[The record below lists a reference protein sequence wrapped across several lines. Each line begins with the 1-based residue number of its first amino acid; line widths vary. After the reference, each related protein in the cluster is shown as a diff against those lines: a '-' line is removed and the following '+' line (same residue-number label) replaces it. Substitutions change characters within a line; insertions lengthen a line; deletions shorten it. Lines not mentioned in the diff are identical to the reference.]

1 MVPTSIQIIRDEH
14 SSLAAMLRSFGML
27 VERGPGQDPHNFFA
41 TLSAMLFY
49 IDEVPERLHHPKES
63 GLLFPPVARRSPDT
77 AELIGRLDRD
87 HDQGESAVR
96 ELSHLLQAWELIGES
111 RRLAFEAASRRYL
124 AFYLEHMRLEE
135 TVIIP
140 AAMKVLTESDWKEL
154 DAAFATNCDP
164 IGGRTP
170 RDPVYDQLYTRIV
183 SMAPAPIG
191 LGKG

>member
-1 MVPTSIQIIRDEH
+1 M
-14 SSLAAMLRSFGML
+14 
-27 VERGPGQDPHNFFA
+27 
-41 TLSAMLFY
+41 
-49 IDEVPERLHHPKES
+49 
-63 GLLFPPVARRSPDT
+63 
-77 AELIGRLDRD
+77 
-87 HDQGESAVR
+87 R

>member
-1 MVPTSIQIIRDEH
+1 MVPSSIQIIRDEH

-27 VERGPGQDPHNFFA
+27 VERGPGRDPQNFFA

-49 IDEVPERLHHPKES
+49 VDEFPERLHHPKES
-63 GLLFPPVARRSPDT
+63 ELLFPPVALRAPET
-77 AELIGRLDRD
+77 AELIARLDRE
-87 HDQGESAVR
+87 HERGESEVR
-96 ELSHLLQAWELIGES
+96 KLTHLLQAWELIGES
-111 RRLAFEAASRRYL
+111 RRQAFEVASQRYL

-154 DAAFATNCDP
+154 DAAFASNCDP
-164 IGGRTP
+164 FTGTTP
-170 RDPVYDQLYTRIV
+170 RDPAYDRLYTRIV

-191 LGKG
+191 LG